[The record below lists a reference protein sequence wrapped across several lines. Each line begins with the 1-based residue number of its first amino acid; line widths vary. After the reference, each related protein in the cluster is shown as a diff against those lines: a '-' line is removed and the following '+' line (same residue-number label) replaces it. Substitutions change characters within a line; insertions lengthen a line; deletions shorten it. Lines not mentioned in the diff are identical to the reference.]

1 MPPYADAHPPGP
13 ADLPALDEALAR
25 DIGHRL
31 FTVLVYDWGRGESLR
46 AYSSVPDAY
55 PPGGAKPIRPGSA
68 YYNRV
73 IVAGEPQWCRDAA
86 DIRAAFSDHAL
97 ILSLG
102 CESAVN
108 VPVRDGDTP
117 LGSLN
122 LLHQAGW
129 YTPAML
135 PALRDYAAQAAP
147 LLKAII
153 VDRLGAGTASFHAG
167 NP

>member
-1 MPPYADAHPPGP
+1 MQPSSESQALGP
-13 ADLPALDEALAR
+13 NRASTLADLHALDLALAH

-31 FTVLVYDWGRGESLR
+31 FTVLVYDWAHGESVR
-46 AYSSVPDAY
+46 CYSSAPVAY
-55 PPGGAKPIRPGSA
+55 PPGGSKPIRPDSA
-68 YYNRV
+68 YYARV
-73 IVAGEPQWCRDAA
+73 IVAGEPQWCQDAA
-86 DIRAAFSDHAL
+86 DIRAAFFDHEL

-102 CESAVN
+102 CEAAVN
-108 VPVRDGDTP
+108 VPVREGDQA

-147 LLKAII
+147 LLKRI
-153 VDRLGAGTASFHAG
+153 VNDR
-167 NP
+167 

>member
-1 MPPYADAHPPGP
+1 MQPYSESQAP
-13 ADLPALDEALAR
+13 AWSGLHALDLALAR

-31 FTVLVYDWGRGESLR
+31 FTVLVYDWARGESVR
-46 AYSSVPDAY
+46 CYSSDPAAY
-55 PPGGAKPIRPGSA
+55 PPGGSKPIRPGSA
-68 YYNRV
+68 YHERV

-86 DIRAAFSDHAL
+86 DIRAAFFDHEL

-102 CESAVN
+102 CEAAVN
-108 VPVRDGDTP
+108 MPVRDGGQA

-129 YTPAML
+129 YTPAMQ

-147 LLKAII
+147 LLVQII
-153 VDRLGAGTASFHAG
+153 QQR
-167 NP
+167 